1 MHRMLQIEPNY
12 YVNAFPQYTEGCM
25 VYKGLSELVKTPIA
39 ARDDSA
45 GGTESPDSS
54 HTNSCVSKHPG
65 EN

>member
-1 MHRMLQIEPNY
+1 
-12 YVNAFPQYTEGCM
+12 M
-25 VYKGLSELVKTPIA
+25 VYKGLSELVKTPVA

-45 GGTESPDSS
+45 GGTGNLHSS